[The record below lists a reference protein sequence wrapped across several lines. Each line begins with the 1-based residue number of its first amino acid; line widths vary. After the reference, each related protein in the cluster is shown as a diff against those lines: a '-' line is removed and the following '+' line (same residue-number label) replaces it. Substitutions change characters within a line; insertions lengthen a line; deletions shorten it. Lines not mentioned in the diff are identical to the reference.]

1 METLNVILPNLRA
14 QDWAVSIDLK
24 DAYLHVPV
32 HPQSRRLLGF
42 KFLDKNYMYK
52 VLPFGLKDSPW
63 VFSRE
68 VATVVAHL
76 RLQGIR
82 IFYYL
87 DDWLLVAESQMLL
100 LAHLQATLQL
110 SQSLGFIFN
119 WKKSVLTPQRM
130 PVYLRASLDI
140 PRLIVRSVE
149 RRVVALQSL
158 IQELTAS
165 PVAPALLWQKV
176 LGHSGQFRGS
186 GPELQA
192 SHAASSAALH
202 SVFYSSVGLSVK
214 ADSFDSGNQGSVC
227 SLGVSG
233 STSRRET
240 FLPPPSFPGAD
251 LRCLPVRLGC
261 DSPTSS
267 GFRHLVQGG
276 VLGPYQFSRTQAVFL
291 ALKSL
296 EVHVRGQSLLVRSDN
311 TTVVSYINY
320 QGGTHSPSLC
330 FLAIELWEWCVQ
342 RGIHL
347 SAAHIPGEDNLVAD
361 FLSRGKFLPSE
372 WTLNPLIFQRICQVL
387 VSQPEIDLFCVH
399 PQLPTSQVLCP
410 LQGSSSLEGGR
421 TLLPVVR
428 SSTVCLPTLF
438 DSSHS
443 SGEDRSGRSRRGS
456 GGPHLASETMVPE
469 VVVSSG
475 GTSQTSP
482 SSEGPC
488 LSTHVSSASS
498 KAGESS
504 SLTLA
509 AFREKGKQ
517 AGLSARATE
526 FSAEALRESTR
537 ASYDSKL
544 ECFFKWCNN
553 IPCVTP
559 LLPL

>member
-1 METLNVILPNLRA
+1 MFISIQHFRMETLIVILPNLRT
-14 QDWAVSIDLK
+14 QDWAVSIDMK

-42 KFLDKNYMYK
+42 KFLDKTYVYK
-52 VLPFGLKDSPW
+52 VLPFCLKDSPW

-68 VATVVAHL
+68 LAMVVAHL

-110 SQSLGFIFN
+110 SQSLGFIVN
-119 WKKSVLTPQRM
+119 WKTSVLTPQRM
-130 PVYLRASLDI
+130 PVYLGASLDI
-140 PRLIVRSVE
+140 PRLIVRPVE
-149 RRVVALQSL
+149 RIVVALQSL

-165 PVAPALLWQKV
+165 PVAPAVLWQKV
-176 LGHSGQFRGS
+176 LGHLASFVDLVRNCRLLMR
-186 GPELQA
+186 PLQLHFLRLFTPLSDSQSKLIPLTQEIKDLCAAWA
-192 SHAASSAALH
+192 S
-202 SVFYSSVGLSVK
+202 
-214 ADSFDSGNQGSVC
+214 
-227 SLGVSG
+227 
-233 STSRRET
+233 
-240 FLPPPSFPGAD
+240 
-251 LRCLPVRLGC
+251 PVRLQEGKPF
-261 DSPTSS
+261 SPPPPPPHTLVLTSDACLS
-267 GFRHLVQGG
+267 GWGATL
-276 VLGPYQFSRTQAVFL
+276 PSRTQGSFSGPQVSRSSCQRSVPSGSFGQHNSRVLYQLPGRDSLPLSMLSGDRAV
-291 ALKSL
+291 
-296 EVHVRGQSLLVRSDN
+296 G
-311 TTVVSYINY
+311 VVCSE
-320 QGGTHSPSLC
+320 GHPSLGRSHSGGGQLGSRLPIQREVSPIRVDSESLDFSEDLSGPC
-330 FLAIELWEWCVQ
+330 F
-342 RGIHL
+342 
-347 SAAHIPGEDNLVAD
+347 SAGDRPV
-361 FLSRGKFLPSE
+361 
-372 WTLNPLIFQRICQVL
+372 
-387 VSQPEIDLFCVH
+387 CVH
-399 PQLPTSQVLCP
+399 PQLPTSEILCP

-456 GGPHLASETMVPE
+456 GGPLLASETMVPE

-526 FSAEALRESTR
+526 FSAEALREFTR

-544 ECFFKWCNN
+544 EYFFKWCNN
-553 IPCVTP
+553 IPCVP
-559 LLPL
+559 LFCLFRSSS